1 MTASKDARIQVR
13 TTPQLKKNATKAARR
28 RGMTLSAVINN
39 LLVQFIETE
48 QAQRN
53 PDTESI

>member
-1 MTASKDARIQVR
+1 VISGKDERLQVR
-13 TTPQLKKNATKAARR
+13 ITPQLKKSATRAARR

-39 LLVQFIETE
+39 LLVQFVETE
-48 QAQRN
+48 HAQRN

>member
-1 MTASKDARIQVR
+1 MTSGKEERLQVR
-13 TTPQLKKNATKAARR
+13 ITPQLKKSATKAARR

-39 LLVQFIETE
+39 LLVQFVETE